1 MPCDEWS
8 SRVEGYKHALQA
20 YFEAVLGLGNAP
32 GLEFNRLWQLAE
44 RARKST
50 DNARAALLAHEYKH
64 ACMLPVGVPQI
75 PGLATEDF
83 ILGDQGQSGG

>member
-8 SRVEGYKHALQA
+8 SRVESYKHALQA
-20 YFEAVLGLGNAP
+20 YFEAVLDAP
-32 GLEFNRLWQLAE
+32 GLEFNHLWQLAE

-50 DNARAALLAHEYKH
+50 DNARAALLAHEYQH
-64 ACMLPVGVPQI
+64 ACMLPAGVAQI